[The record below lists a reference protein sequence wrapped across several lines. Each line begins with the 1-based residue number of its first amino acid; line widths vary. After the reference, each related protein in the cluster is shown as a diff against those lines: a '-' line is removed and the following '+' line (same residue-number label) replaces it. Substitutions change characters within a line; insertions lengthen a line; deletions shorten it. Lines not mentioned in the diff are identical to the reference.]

1 MRKEDKRKDDC
12 MYYPIATTIRQ
23 KNVVIIGGGVIATQK
38 LRTLQGYGAYV
49 TVVAPT
55 LTDEGKELVHML
67 HGIWHAKPFEQD
79 DVRDAFIVFV
89 ATNDKAVNE
98 AVSAAVQPNQLILRA
113 DDVSQGNMLN
123 QAVVRR
129 GSLSIAVCTDGA
141 SPSLTRK
148 LKRQFEEQFP
158 ADYDVYVQFL
168 AEARRHILAHVPREK
183 SRALLNKLIDEELE
197 QLIAARD
204 EEKAWAIV
212 DKWVAASNT

>member
-1 MRKEDKRKDDC
+1 
-12 MYYPIATTIRQ
+12 MYYPIALNIRHKQ
-23 KNVVIIGGGVIATQK
+23 IVIVGGGMIATQK

-49 TVVAPT
+49 TVISPT
-55 LTDEGKELVHML
+55 LTDEAKELVHAL
-67 HGIWHAKPFEQD
+67 NGIWHAKPFEPED
-79 DVRDAFIVFV
+79 IKRAFLVFV
-89 ATNDKAVNE
+89 ATNNKEVNE
-98 AVSAAVQPNQLILRA
+98 AVSAAVHEHQLILRA

-129 GSLSIAVCTDGA
+129 GALSIAICTDGA

-168 AEARRHILAHVPREK
+168 AEARRHILTHVRKEKRRE
-183 SRALLNKLIDEELE
+183 LLNRLVDEELE
-197 QLIAARD
+197 QLITTRQ

-212 DKWVAASNT
+212 DAWVAASHI